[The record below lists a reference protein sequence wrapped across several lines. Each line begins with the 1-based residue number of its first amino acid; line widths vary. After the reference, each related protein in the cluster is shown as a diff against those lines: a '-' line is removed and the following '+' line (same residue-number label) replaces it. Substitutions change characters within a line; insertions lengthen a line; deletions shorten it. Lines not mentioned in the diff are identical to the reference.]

1 MVIHDQVDWRNLED
15 SLVLDVSLIESIFY
29 NLSKVYDRQ
38 QRECQERLKSP
49 TSDFKICKKNPTKNQ
64 LDDEM
69 FAKADVL
76 KALEDA
82 EGYLNKRPWL
92 RVLHTRLACVS
103 FEKEGINLQNF
114 VRYRQRD
121 RNICLK
127 DVRRRL
133 ETIYADAQV
142 SIQVEETHK
151 NFIAQARAVSPWCV
165 RDFKC
170 LHPSPAQLYK
180 VHVLPIRPVTE
191 EELQKQR
198 EYVLHHARAV
208 VNAAVG
214 TVLDKMLAPCLAR
227 PKSTAKRTEKR
238 PGTPS
243 KPQARAKR
251 EQAERE
257 VRIKSLRLDIL
268 APAAVLDPVGVS
280 MKGKDQIT
288 LVMMQ
293 LATVE
298 AQGDP
303 RLARKLLENPIVQSG
318 IRRAAEQ
325 AKRLEITEQTW
336 EVVKLWRELYRSS
349 TLQALET
356 SIHG

>member
-15 SLVLDVSLIESIFY
+15 SLALDMSLIESVF
-29 NLSKVYDRQ
+29 NHLSKVYDKK
-38 QRECQERLKSP
+38 QRDREERLKSS
-49 TSDFKICKKNPTKNQ
+49 TSELKISKKPNKIR

-76 KALEDA
+76 RALENT

-103 FEKEGINLQNF
+103 FEKEGENLQNF
-114 VRYRQRD
+114 VRYRHRD

-127 DVRRRL
+127 DVRKQL
-133 ETIYADAQV
+133 ETIYANANV
-142 SIQVEETHK
+142 SIQVEEKHK
-151 NFIAQARAVSPWCV
+151 DFLAQARAVSPWCV
-165 RDFKC
+165 RDVKS
-170 LHPSPAQLYK
+170 LHPSPAQLYQI
-180 VHVLPIRPVTE
+180 HVLPFRPVTE

-198 EYVLHHARAV
+198 ECVLNHARAV

-214 TVLDKMLAPCLAR
+214 TVLDKMLTPYLPR
-227 PKSTAKRTEKR
+227 PKSTAKRSEKR
-238 PGTPS
+238 PGSPS
-243 KPQARAKR
+243 KGQARAKR
-251 EQAERE
+251 EQAERAAQ
-257 VRIKSLRLDIL
+257 IKSLRLDIL
-268 APAAVLDPVGVS
+268 APTAVLGQVDVVI
-280 MKGKDQIT
+280 KGKNQIA

-298 AQGDP
+298 AQGDA
-303 RLARKLLENPIVQSG
+303 RLARKLLDHRIVQSG

-325 AKRLEITEQTW
+325 AKRLGITEETW
-336 EVVKLWRELYRSS
+336 EVVKLWRELYRTS

-356 SIHG
+356 SILG